1 MYAPHHAIV
10 LLLLLLLLLA
20 LFGHGLQ
27 GTLNKYTSTRL
38 TLLSTLSSGD
48 VFVLRER
55 EVLVVEGRKCYRLE
69 VRPNA
74 EIEHN
79 GEIALVFAE
88 DEFSLSVD
96 SVQLSECRVIAND
109 VTLTQRQ
116 IEDRVIN
123 PHAEHSEDI
132 FLVNARQLP
141 ASLAPP

>member
-1 MYAPHHAIV
+1 
-10 LLLLLLLLLA
+10 LLA

-27 GTLNKYTSTRL
+27 GTAYRYTSTRSR
-38 TLLSTLSSGD
+38 LLSTLSSGD

-88 DEFSLSVD
+88 DEFLSVD
-96 SVQLSECRVIAND
+96 SVQLSECRVITND

-116 IEDRVIN
+116 IEDRIMN
-123 PHAEHSEDI
+123 PHAEHSEDV